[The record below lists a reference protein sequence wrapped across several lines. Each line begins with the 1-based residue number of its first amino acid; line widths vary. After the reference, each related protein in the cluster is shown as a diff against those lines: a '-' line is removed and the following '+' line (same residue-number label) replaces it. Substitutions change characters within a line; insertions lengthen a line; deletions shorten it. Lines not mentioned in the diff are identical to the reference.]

1 MVQEFEEMA
10 VPLWEHFLL
19 VLLFCHAFPRD
30 YCTVYTLHVITVT
43 LALSRVRTEAL
54 GVGFW
59 ISLLGKITHKSF
71 RSKPE
76 QNHGSEEV
84 RAKNP
89 EYKIIQNFYSRVRN
103 LRPKDIIY
111 INLEARS
118 LF

>member
-1 MVQEFEEMA
+1 M
-10 VPLWEHFLL
+10 
-19 VLLFCHAFPRD
+19 
-30 YCTVYTLHVITVT
+30 YTLHTITVT
-43 LALSRVRTEAL
+43 LALSRAKTEAV

-76 QNHGSEEV
+76 QNHGSEKV
-84 RAKNP
+84 RTKKNP

-103 LRPKDIIY
+103 LRPEDIIY
-111 INLEARS
+111 INLEASS